1 MSAWK
6 ILTNPNPQLRERA
19 QEIDPARITTP
30 EYQAFA
36 DKFAAYMIIADG
48 VGLAAPQIGIQERI
62 IAVQERDGVAVYANP
77 EITKRSD
84 ATQVGEEGCLSVPGV
99 FGNVERAKR
108 IAVSA
113 LNRHGRRIELNLS
126 GFPAVIFQHE
136 IDHLDGIL
144 FIDKMKETKG
154 TGGSIRY

>member
-1 MSAWK
+1 MAEFK
-6 ILTNPNPQLRERA
+6 ILTHPNPQLRERS

-48 VGLAAPQIGIQERI
+48 VGLAAPQIGVQERI

-84 ATQVGEEGCLSVPGV
+84 ATQLGEEGCLSVPGT
-99 FGNVERAKR
+99 FGMVERAKR
-108 IAVSA
+108 ITVTA
-113 LNRHGRRIELNLS
+113 LNRHGRRVELTLS

-144 FIDKMKETKG
+144 FIDKMKEQTHSGKG
-154 TGGSIRY
+154 VRV